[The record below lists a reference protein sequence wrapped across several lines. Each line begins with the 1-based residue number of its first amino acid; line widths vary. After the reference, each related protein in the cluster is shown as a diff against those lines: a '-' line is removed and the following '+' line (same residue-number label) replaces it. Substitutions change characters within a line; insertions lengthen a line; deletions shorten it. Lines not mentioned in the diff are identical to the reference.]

1 MKVQKIIPI
10 LFLGFFLFAELNTQ
24 SNTQGDDGE
33 TIKRCKRE
41 IVESYNLN
49 GYFTPRP
56 ANMYI
61 CPAINLSCCSIY
73 DQFMMFSTWKDKIK
87 PKLVKYYD
95 GIMTMY
101 AALKDKITELKDNI
115 DFKKLADTVQIPEKS
130 QAKFFRHLSQIEK
143 ENGRQLIDDLINMH
157 RTNSAY
163 MLKLRS
169 TFFCGICDFESH
181 SFFQLKDKKVF
192 IDESTCQE
200 IAVNTMDYSYT
211 LNYKFAVY
219 LQNYS
224 ELLSVFPEPA
234 ENRPVKIKGFNRIK
248 KQVFGCAK
256 AVSSGKDF
264 KRCKGY
270 CGHYKFNANSP
281 VIEGYQLFFSEIFNA
296 MKSFLNAYGPKLENE
311 RFLSS
316 KKPEKLHKFTKM
328 ITDSSHKSTK
338 KSLSG
343 RKLQEQ
349 QFDNFELKQVKS
361 FKDVY
366 DVNAVD
372 PNFDEYVLNEMFNF
386 QTDYD
391 LQRQDGYVNF
401 IKNKLNYYDTEYN
414 YEDENDGSN
423 IFKTNSCNIVDL
435 ENFRTETRA
444 PGMNLSRH
452 INNNLDETLL
462 NLISHL
468 KNKSKYKILYE
479 KLDPALL
486 ELINDLENN
495 DIKDF
500 HRDNYLNFKDYSMA
514 LKKDEILDRLRN
526 PR

>member
-1 MKVQKIIPI
+1 MKVQKIVAT
-10 LFLGFFLFAELNTQ
+10 LFLGFMLLAEARAQ
-24 SNTQGDDGE
+24 AGAPADDADAP
-33 TIKRCKRE
+33 KRCKRE

-49 GYFTPRP
+49 GYFTPR
-56 ANMYI
+56 ASNMYI

-95 GIMTMY
+95 GISTMY
-101 AALKDKITELKDNI
+101 GALKDKLVELKTNI
-115 DFKKLADTVQIPEKS
+115 DFKKLAETVQLPEKS
-130 QAKFFRHLSQIEK
+130 QAKLFVKLALIESQDGK
-143 ENGRQLIDDLINMH
+143 QLVDDLLRMH
-157 RTNSAY
+157 LTNSAY

-169 TFFCGICDFESH
+169 TFFCGICDFENH

-192 IDESTCQE
+192 IDETTCQE
-200 IAVNTMDYSYT
+200 IAVNTIEYSYY

-224 ELLSVFPEPA
+224 ELLSIFPDPA
-234 ENRPVKIKGFNRIK
+234 ENRPVKIKGFTKIK
-248 KQVFGCAK
+248 KQVFSCAK
-256 AVSSGKDF
+256 AVESGKNF
-264 KRCKGY
+264 KNCKGY
-270 CGHYKFNANSP
+270 CAHYKFNANSP

-296 MKSFLNAYGPKLENE
+296 MKGFLNAYGPKPEGARLLEAK
-311 RFLSS
+311 R
-316 KKPEKLHKFTKM
+316 PDDAHKLTKM
-328 ITDSSHKSTK
+328 VADSAHKSSP
-338 KSLSG
+338 KSLKG
-343 RKLQEQ
+343 RKLQEE
-349 QFDNFELKQVKS
+349 FDSFELKQLKS

-366 DVNAVD
+366 DSNAVD

-386 QTDYD
+386 QSDYD

-435 ENFRTETRA
+435 ENFRTETRT

-452 INNNLDETLL
+452 ISNNLDETLL

-486 ELINDLENN
+486 ELVNDLEND

-514 LKKDEILDRLRN
+514 LKKDEILARLRN
-526 PR
+526 SK